1 MIQDNKHGLK
11 TAWNNLFSGACLLI
25 AGNYTMGNQ
34 DVHELAFCEDSPHYA
49 LLCPYLITLFLLRL
63 PLGACTIIN
72 HGRNLEVI
80 TTTLKI
86 YQDSIT
92 ALPKIL
98 TAIKQLQAC
107 GRKGKAQE
115 GEADSGAEEDE

>member
-11 TAWNNLFSGACLLI
+11 TARNNLFSGARLLV

-34 DVHELAFCEDSPHYA
+34 DIHELAFREDS
-49 LLCPYLITLFLLRL
+49 LLP
-63 PLGACTIIN
+63 PGPCTIIN
-72 HGRNLEVI
+72 HSRNLEVI

-86 YQDSIT
+86 YQDLVT

-115 GEADSGAEEDE
+115 GEANLGAEEDE

>member
-11 TAWNNLFSGACLLI
+11 TAQNNLFSGARLLI
-25 AGNYTMGNQ
+25 VGNYTMGYQ
-34 DVHELAFCEDSPHYA
+34 DVHELAFREDS
-49 LLCPYLITLFLLRL
+49 LL

-72 HGRNLEVI
+72 HGHNLKVI

-86 YQDSIT
+86 YQDLIT

-98 TAIKQLQAC
+98 AAIKQLQAH
-107 GRKGKAQE
+107 GWKGKAQE
-115 GEADSGAEEDE
+115 GKADSGAEDE

>member
-1 MIQDNKHGLK
+1 
-11 TAWNNLFSGACLLI
+11 
-25 AGNYTMGNQ
+25 MGHLQ
-34 DVHELAFCEDSPHYA
+34 T
-49 LLCPYLITLFLLRL
+49 LCFAHISLHHFLLRL
-63 PLGACTIIN
+63 PPGACTIIN

-86 YQDSIT
+86 YQDLVT
-92 ALPKIL
+92 ALLKIL
-98 TAIKQLQAC
+98 AAIKQLQAR